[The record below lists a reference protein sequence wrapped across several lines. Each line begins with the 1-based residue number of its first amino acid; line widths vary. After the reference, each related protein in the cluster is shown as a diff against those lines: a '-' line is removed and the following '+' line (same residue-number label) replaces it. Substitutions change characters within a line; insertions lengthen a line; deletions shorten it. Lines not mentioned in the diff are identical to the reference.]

1 MDSPDYRALGNF
13 RFQIRR
19 FLHFS
24 EEAARREGLEPQQ
37 HQLMLA
43 ILALEEGPDG
53 PTIGS
58 LAEHLLIRHHSVVGL
73 VDRLAERH
81 LVERVRASRD
91 RRQVRVRLT
100 AAGEDKLTRLSR
112 AHHDELQVTGPLLV
126 SALSSLLEQAAAAE

>member
-1 MDSPDYRALGNF
+1 MHSPDYRALGNF

-43 ILALEEGPDG
+43 IRSLEEGADG
-53 PTIGS
+53 PTIGL
-58 LAEHLLIRHHSVVGL
+58 LAEHLLIRHHSAVGL
-73 VDRLAERH
+73 IDRLAERH
-81 LVERVRASRD
+81 LVERVRAERD

-100 AAGEDKLTRLSR
+100 PAGEDKLNRLSR

-126 SALSSLLEQAAAAE
+126 SALARLLQQVAAQ